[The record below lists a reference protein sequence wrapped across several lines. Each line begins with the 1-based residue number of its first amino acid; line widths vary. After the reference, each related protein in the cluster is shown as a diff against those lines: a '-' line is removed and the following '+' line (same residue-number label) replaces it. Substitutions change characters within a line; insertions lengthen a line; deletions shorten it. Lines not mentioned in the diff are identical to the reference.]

1 MRKESFD
8 KDYDTK
14 TAENTNQKEFTLG
27 EMLKN
32 HVMKKMNETKAADQS
47 KKAPQS
53 GYTQAQ
59 A

>member
-47 KKAPQS
+47 KKAP
-53 GYTQAQ
+53 
-59 A
+59 